1 MAGRYD
7 DRWDREDAHDP
18 RYGRGA
24 ERGQHPDDA
33 PPGDRAGEARSFR
46 GFRGAWPGPE
56 HGGEFTAPRYGASPT
71 GYLGAGG
78 YGQNGSDPGRRV
90 SSYGDRVYRGGAGG
104 GGPAQAYPRDADR
117 HGPADLPY
125 GAEYGAAWP
134 GYDAGHRGLGP
145 KGYRRSDQR
154 INEDVHD
161 RLTDDPHIDASGIVV
176 MVQEGEVTL
185 SGSVSDRRAKHHA
198 EAIIEHIAGVTHV
211 QNNLRVDQA
220 AAGGPAPLGE
230 NTVLRDQA
238 EGES

>member
-1 MAGRYD
+1 MTGRYE
-7 DRWDREDAHDP
+7 DRWNRDEALDA
-18 RYGRGA
+18 RYGREA
-24 ERGQHPDDA
+24 RRGEHPDDGA
-33 PPGDRAGEARSFR
+33 GDRPGEGRSFR
-46 GFRGAWPGPE
+46 GVRAAWPGPE
-56 HGGEFTAPRYGASPT
+56 HGGEFTGPRY
-71 GYLGAGG
+71 GAGG

-90 SSYGDRVYRGGAGG
+90 SAYGDRVYRGGAGG
-104 GGPAQAYPRDADR
+104 GGPAQDYRRPGDR

-134 GYDAGHRGLGP
+134 GDDAGRASHRGLGP

-161 RLTDDPHIDASGIVV
+161 RLTDDAHIDASGIVV

-198 EAIIEHIAGVTHV
+198 EAIIEYIAGVTHV

-220 AAGGPAPLGE
+220 ARGSAPLGE

>member
-7 DRWDREDAHDP
+7 DRWDREDVA
-18 RYGRGA
+18 YGRDARRDGPLDDGLGGA
-24 ERGQHPDDA
+24 P
-33 PPGDRAGEARSFR
+33 GEARSFR
-46 GFRGAWPGPE
+46 SIRAAWPGPE
-56 HGGEFTAPRYGASPT
+56 HGGEFTGPRY
-71 GYLGAGG
+71 GAGG

-90 SSYGDRVYRGGAGG
+90 SSYGDRVYRGGVGG
-104 GGPAQAYPRDADR
+104 GGPAEDYRRGGDR

-125 GAEYGAAWP
+125 GAEYGAVWP
-134 GYDAGHRGLGP
+134 GADLGRASHRGLGP
-145 KGYRRSDQR
+145 KGYRRSDER

-161 RLTDDPHIDASGIVV
+161 RLTEDPHIDASGIVV

-211 QNNLRVDQA
+211 QNNLRADPGEA
-220 AAGGPAPLGE
+220 RGPTPLGE

-238 EGES
+238 QGEKP